1 MNNFKF
7 STFNSNKNEGN
18 YPIEQSLK
26 GFVKY
31 GVYNDFPEYLI
42 YLFNN
47 SAINNTAIHA
57 TVDAIIGEGLVCD
70 QSHLLDN
77 ANSDGESW
85 NDIFKKTALDYK
97 LYGGFA
103 WEVIWSKDRSRIAE
117 IYHIDFSWLRA
128 KEKNERGKI
137 PGYYI
142 SDEWAEKY
150 RYGGTGGGLFN
161 QIASS
166 GINVDLPFLPVFNKL
181 KKQEE
186 PKQIFVYNPYRP
198 GQRYYPLPDY
208 VGALKVINLDAE
220 VDTFHLAN
228 IQNGLAP
235 SLAITTFTNADPD
248 QKQEIEQML
257 RTQYQGAGAAGQMI
271 YMDVDS
277 PENAPQVTPILSN
290 GNDDYYVTINT
301 MVTEKI
307 LTAHRITSPEIF
319 GIMTPGKLGGKD
331 EVTDAYLLFINTVV
345 RPFQQI
351 LLSEIED
358 FLHLM
363 YPSADEFSVGIQQT
377 KLFSDGEEEVDVVTS
392 VESEAGED
400 NALEAEIE
408 ATDKTIDPSSGIGD
422 ETGGGVES
430 DGVI

>member
-7 STFNSNKNEGN
+7 QTVNKVESDRQFPTEKSNK
-18 YPIEQSLK
+18 
-26 GFVKY
+26 GFIQY
-31 GVYNDFPEYLI
+31 GIYNDFPEYLI

-57 TVDAIIGEGLVCD
+57 TVEAIVGEGLVSD
-70 QSHLLDN
+70 QSHLLDE
-77 ANSDGESW
+77 ANNEGESW
-85 NDIFKKTALDYK
+85 NDLFKKTALDYK

-117 IYHIDFSWLRA
+117 VYHVDFSWLRA

-150 RYGGTGGGLFN
+150 RFGGMGGLYN
-161 QIASS
+161 NAASTGLS
-166 GINVDLPFLPVFNKL
+166 PDLPYLPVFNA
-181 KKQEE
+181 KKKDAE

-208 VGALKVINLDAE
+208 VGALRVIDLDSE
-220 VDTFHLAN
+220 VDNFHISN
-228 IQNGLAP
+228 IKNGLAP

-248 QKQEIEQML
+248 QRNEIEAML
-257 RTQYQGAGAAGQMI
+257 RLQYQGSGNAGQMM

-277 PENAPQVTPILSN
+277 PENAPIITPIN
-290 GNDDYYVTINT
+290 GNGSDDYYIAINQ

-331 EVTDAYLLFINTVV
+331 EVTDAYLLFINTVI
-345 RPFQQI
+345 RPYQQT
-351 LLSEIED
+351 LLSEIEN

-363 YPSADEFSVGIQQT
+363 FPTAGEFSVGVQQLR
-377 KLFSDGEEEVDVVTS
+377 LFNDGETEVDVVTS

-400 NALEAEIE
+400 KELEAEIE
-408 ATDKTIDPSSGIGD
+408 QTDKEIENTDTAIL
-422 ETGGGVES
+422 
-430 DGVI
+430 

>member
-1 MNNFKF
+1 MNKFKF
-7 STFNSNKNEGN
+7 QAINKEASEGR
-18 YPIEQSLK
+18 YPIEQNIK
-26 GFVKY
+26 GFIKY

-47 SAINNTAIHA
+47 SAINNTAINA
-57 TVDAIIGEGLVCD
+57 TVDAIVGEGLVCSE
-70 QSHLLDN
+70 SHLLDN
-77 ANSDGESW
+77 ANNDGESW

-103 WEVIWSKDRSRIAE
+103 WEIIWSKDRSRIAE
-117 IYHIDFSWLRA
+117 IYHVDFSWLRA
-128 KEKNERGKI
+128 REKNERGKI

-150 RYGGTGGGLFN
+150 KYGGGGGGVFN
-161 QIASS
+161 QVASS
-166 GINVDLPFLPVFNKL
+166 GISIDLPYLPVYNENTKDD
-181 KKQEE
+181 E

-208 VGALKVINLDAE
+208 VGALKVIDLDSE
-220 VDTFHLAN
+220 VDTFHIAN
-228 IQNGLAP
+228 IKNGLSP

-248 QKQEIEQML
+248 ERQEIEQML
-257 RTQYQGAGAAGQMI
+257 RLQYQGAGNAGQLMYI
-271 YMDVDS
+271 DVDS
-277 PENAPQVTPILSN
+277 PENAPVITPITNN
-290 GNDDYYVTINT
+290 GSDDYYIAIND
-301 MVTEKI
+301 MVKEKI

-345 RPFQQI
+345 RPYQQT

-358 FLHLM
+358 FLHKM
-363 YPSADEFSVGIQQT
+363 YPTAEEFSVGVQQT

-400 NALEAEIE
+400 NMLEAEIE
-408 ATDKTIDPSSGIGD
+408 QSDRTLSPDTGLPTDS
-422 ETGGGVES
+422 V
-430 DGVI
+430 GVI

>member
-7 STFNSNKNEGN
+7 QAINKQASEGN
-18 YPIEQSLK
+18 FPIEQNLK
-26 GFVKY
+26 GFIKY

-42 YLFNN
+42 YLYNN
-47 SAINNTAIHA
+47 SAINNTAINA
-57 TVDAIIGEGLVCD
+57 TVDAIIGEGLVCT
-70 QSHLLDN
+70 QTHLLDN
-77 ANSDGESW
+77 ANQDGESW

-117 IYHIDFSWLRA
+117 IYHVDFSWLRA
-128 KEKNERGKI
+128 REKNERGKI

-150 RYGGTGGGLFN
+150 KYGGGGGGVYN
-161 QIASS
+161 QVASS
-166 GINVDLPFLPVFNKL
+166 GISVDLPYIPVFNPNTKDV
-181 KKQEE
+181 E

-208 VGALKVINLDAE
+208 VGALKVIDLDSE
-220 VDTFHLAN
+220 VDTFHIAN
-228 IQNGLAP
+228 IKNGLAP

-248 QKQEIEQML
+248 QRQDNEQML
-257 RTQYQGAGAAGQMI
+257 RLQYQGAGNAGQLL

-277 PENAPQVTPILSN
+277 PENAPVITPIN
-290 GNDDYYVTINT
+290 GNGSDDYYITIND
-301 MVTEKI
+301 MVKEKI

-331 EVTDAYLLFINTVV
+331 GVTDAYLLFVNTVV
-345 RPFQQI
+345 RPFQQT
-351 LLSEIED
+351 LLSEVEN
-358 FLHLM
+358 FLHLQ
-363 YPSADEFSVGIQQT
+363 YPTAGEFSVGVQQT

-392 VESEAGED
+392 VESENGED
-400 NALEAEIE
+400 AQLEREIE
-408 ATDKTIDPSSGIGD
+408 QTD
-422 ETGGGVES
+422 ETLSPDTGLPTES
-430 DGVI
+430 VGVI

>member
-1 MNNFKF
+1 
-7 STFNSNKNEGN
+7 
-18 YPIEQSLK
+18 
-26 GFVKY
+26 
-31 GVYNDFPEYLI
+31 
-42 YLFNN
+42 
-47 SAINNTAIHA
+47 
-57 TVDAIIGEGLVCD
+57 
-70 QSHLLDN
+70 
-77 ANSDGESW
+77 
-85 NDIFKKTALDYK
+85 
-97 LYGGFA
+97 
-103 WEVIWSKDRSRIAE
+103 
-117 IYHIDFSWLRA
+117 
-128 KEKNERGKI
+128 
-137 PGYYI
+137 
-142 SDEWAEKY
+142 
-150 RYGGTGGGLFN
+150 
-161 QIASS
+161 
-166 GINVDLPFLPVFNKL
+166 
-181 KKQEE
+181 
-186 PKQIFVYNPYRP
+186 
-198 GQRYYPLPDY
+198 
-208 VGALKVINLDAE
+208 
-220 VDTFHLAN
+220 
-228 IQNGLAP
+228 
-235 SLAITTFTNADPD
+235 
-248 QKQEIEQML
+248 ML

-277 PENAPQVTPILSN
+277 PENAPQVTPIASN

-400 NALEAEIE
+400 NMLEAEIE

-422 ETGGGVES
+422 EVGGGVES

>member
-1 MNNFKF
+1 MEKQFKF
-7 STFNSNKNEGN
+7 QTVNKVESDRQFPTEKNM
-18 YPIEQSLK
+18 K
-26 GFVKY
+26 GFIQY
-31 GVYNDFPEYLI
+31 GIYNDFPEYLI

-57 TVDAIIGEGLVCD
+57 TVEAVVGEGLVCN
-70 QSHLLDN
+70 QSHLLDE
-77 ANSDGESW
+77 ANNEGESW

-103 WEVIWSKDRSRIAE
+103 WEIIWSKDRSRIAE

-150 RYGGTGGGLFN
+150 RFGGIGGLYN
-161 QIASS
+161 NAAST
-166 GINVDLPFLPVFNKL
+166 GLTPDLPYLPVFNV
-181 KKQEE
+181 KKKDAE
-186 PKQIFVYNPYRP
+186 PKQLFVYNPYRP

-208 VGALKVINLDAE
+208 VGALRVIDLDSE
-220 VDTFHLAN
+220 VDNFHISN
-228 IQNGLAP
+228 IKNGLAP

-248 QKQEIEQML
+248 QRNEIEAML
-257 RTQYQGAGAAGQMI
+257 RLQYQGSGNAGQLM

-277 PENAPQVTPILSN
+277 PENAPVITPIN
-290 GNDDYYVTINT
+290 GNGSDDYYIAIND
-301 MVTEKI
+301 MVKEKI

-331 EVTDAYLLFINTVV
+331 EVTDAYLLFINTVI
-345 RPFQQI
+345 RPYQQT
-351 LLSEIED
+351 LLAEIEN

-363 YPSADEFSVGIQQT
+363 FPTAGEFSVGVQQLR
-377 KLFSDGEEEVDVVTS
+377 LFNDGETEVDVVTS

-400 NALEAEIE
+400 KVLEAEIE
-408 ATDKTIDPSSGIGD
+408 ATDKQVENDELGIL
-422 ETGGGVES
+422 
-430 DGVI
+430 

>member
-18 YPIEQSLK
+18 YPIEQNLK

-57 TVDAIIGEGLVCD
+57 TVDAIVGEGLVCD

-166 GINVDLPFLPVFNKL
+166 GINVDLPFLPVFNKN

-186 PKQIFVYNPYRP
+186 PKQLFVYNPYRP

-235 SLAITTFTNADPD
+235 SLSITTFTNADPD

-277 PENAPQVTPILSN
+277 PENAPIVTPILSN

-363 YPSADEFSVGIQQT
+363 YPTANEFSVGIQQT

>member
-7 STFNSNKNEGN
+7 NTISRNKEESN
-18 YPIEQSLK
+18 YPIEQNLK
-26 GFVKY
+26 GFIKY

-47 SAINNTAIHA
+47 SAINNTAINA
-57 TVDAIIGEGLVCD
+57 TVDAIVGEGLVCD
-70 QSHLLDN
+70 QSHLLDI
-77 ANSDGESW
+77 ANQDGESW

-97 LYGGFA
+97 LYGGYA
-103 WEVIWSKDRSRIAE
+103 WEVIWSKDRTRIAE
-117 IYHIDFSWLRA
+117 VYHVDYSWLRA
-128 KEKNERGKI
+128 KEKNTRGKI

-150 RYGGTGGGLFN
+150 RFGGSGGGMYN
-161 QIASS
+161 QVASS
-166 GINVDLPFLPVFNKL
+166 GISSDLPYLPAFNPRKN
-181 KKQEE
+181 QEE
-186 PKQIFVYNPYRP
+186 PKQIFVYCPYRP
-198 GQRYYPLPDY
+198 GQKYYPLPDY
-208 VGALKVINLDAE
+208 VGALKVIDLDSE
-220 VDTFHLAN
+220 IDTFHISN
-228 IQNGLAP
+228 IRNGLSP

-248 QKQEIEQML
+248 ERQEIEQML
-257 RTQYQGAGAAGQMI
+257 RLQYQGAGNAGAMM

-277 PENAPQVTPILSN
+277 PENAPIITPITNN
-290 GNDDYYVTINT
+290 GSDDYYISINQ

-345 RPFQQI
+345 RPYQQT
-351 LLSEIED
+351 LLSEVEN
-358 FLHLM
+358 FMHLM
-363 YPSADEFSVGIQQT
+363 YPSAGEFSVGVQQT

-400 NALEAEIE
+400 DQLEVQIE
-408 ATDKTIDPSSGIGD
+408 QADGTM
-422 ETGGGVES
+422 GVGEGADS

>member
-1 MNNFKF
+1 MEKQFKF
-7 STFNSNKNEGN
+7 QTVNKVESDRQFPTEKN
-18 YPIEQSLK
+18 LK
-26 GFVKY
+26 GFIQY
-31 GVYNDFPEYLI
+31 GLYNDFPEYLI

-57 TVDAIIGEGLVCD
+57 TVDAIVGEGLVSN
-70 QSHLLDN
+70 QSHLLDE
-77 ANSDGESW
+77 ANNEGESW

-103 WEVIWSKDRSRIAE
+103 WEVIWSKDRTRVAE
-117 IYHIDFSWLRA
+117 VYHVDFSWLRA

-150 RYGGTGGGLFN
+150 RFGGGMGLYN
-161 QIASS
+161 QAAST
-166 GINVDLPFLPVFNKL
+166 GILPDLPFLPVFNA
-181 KKQEE
+181 KKKDAE

-208 VGALKVINLDAE
+208 VGALRVIDLDSE
-220 VDTFHLAN
+220 VDNFHISN
-228 IQNGLAP
+228 IKNGLAP
-235 SLAITTFTNADPD
+235 SLAITTFTNADID
-248 QKQEIEQML
+248 QRNDIEAML
-257 RTQYQGAGAAGQMI
+257 RLQYQGSGNAGQLM

-277 PENAPQVTPILSN
+277 PENAPQITPIN
-290 GNDDYYVTINT
+290 GNGSDDYYIAIND
-301 MVTEKI
+301 MVREKI

-331 EVTDAYLLFINTVV
+331 EVTDAYLLFLNTVI
-345 RPFQQI
+345 RPYQQI
-351 LLSEIED
+351 LLSEVEN

-363 YPSADEFSVGIQQT
+363 FPSAGEFSVGVQQLR
-377 KLFSDGEEEVDVVTS
+377 LFSDGETEVDVVTS

-400 NALEAEIE
+400 KQLEAEIE
-408 ATDKTIDPSSGIGD
+408 ATDRQ
-422 ETGGGVES
+422 VENEE
-430 DGVI
+430 IAIL

>member
-18 YPIEQSLK
+18 YPIEQNLK

-57 TVDAIIGEGLVCD
+57 TVDAIVGEGLVCD

-166 GINVDLPFLPVFNKL
+166 GINVDLPFLPVFNKN

-186 PKQIFVYNPYRP
+186 PKQLFVYNPYRP

-235 SLAITTFTNADPD
+235 SLSITTFTNADPD

-277 PENAPQVTPILSN
+277 PENAPIVTPILSN

-363 YPSADEFSVGIQQT
+363 YPTANEFSVGIQQT

-422 ETGGGVES
+422 EVGGGVDS

>member
-7 STFNSNKNEGN
+7 QAINKQASEGN
-18 YPIEQSLK
+18 FPIEQNLK
-26 GFVKY
+26 GFIKY

-42 YLFNN
+42 YLYNN
-47 SAINNTAIHA
+47 SAINNTAINA
-57 TVDAIIGEGLVCD
+57 TVDAIIGEGLVCT
-70 QSHLLDN
+70 QTHLLDN
-77 ANSDGESW
+77 ANQDGESW

-103 WEVIWSKDRSRIAE
+103 WEIIWSKDRSRIAE
-117 IYHIDFSWLRA
+117 IYHVDFSWLRA
-128 KEKNERGKI
+128 REKNERGKI

-150 RYGGTGGGLFN
+150 KYGGGGGGVYN
-161 QIASS
+161 QVASS
-166 GINVDLPFLPVFNKL
+166 GVSVDLPYIPVFNSNTKDV
-181 KKQEE
+181 E

-208 VGALKVINLDAE
+208 VGALKVIDLDSE
-220 VDTFHLAN
+220 VDTFHIAN
-228 IQNGLAP
+228 IKNGLAP

-248 QKQEIEQML
+248 QRIDNEQML
-257 RTQYQGAGAAGQMI
+257 RLQYQGAGNAGQLL

-277 PENAPQVTPILSN
+277 PENAPVITPIN
-290 GNDDYYVTINT
+290 GNGSDDYYITIND
-301 MVTEKI
+301 MVKEKI

-345 RPFQQI
+345 RPFQQT
-351 LLSEIED
+351 LLSEIEN
-358 FLHLM
+358 FLHLQ
-363 YPSADEFSVGIQQT
+363 YPAAGEFSVGVQQT

-392 VESEAGED
+392 VESENGED
-400 NALEAEIE
+400 AQLEREIQ
-408 ATDKTIDPSSGIGD
+408 KTD
-422 ETGGGVES
+422 ETLSPDTGLPTDSLG
-430 DGVI
+430 II

>member
-1 MNNFKF
+1 
-7 STFNSNKNEGN
+7 
-18 YPIEQSLK
+18 
-26 GFVKY
+26 
-31 GVYNDFPEYLI
+31 
-42 YLFNN
+42 
-47 SAINNTAIHA
+47 
-57 TVDAIIGEGLVCD
+57 
-70 QSHLLDN
+70 LLDN

-166 GINVDLPFLPVFNKL
+166 GINVDLPFLPVFNKN

-186 PKQIFVYNPYRP
+186 PKQLFVYNPYRP

-235 SLAITTFTNADPD
+235 SLSITTFTNADPD

-277 PENAPQVTPILSN
+277 PENAPIVTPILSN

-363 YPSADEFSVGIQQT
+363 YPTANEFSVGIQQT

-422 ETGGGVES
+422 EVGGGVDS

>member
-18 YPIEQSLK
+18 YPIEQNLK

-57 TVDAIIGEGLVCD
+57 TVDAIVGEGLVCD

-186 PKQIFVYNPYRP
+186 PKQLFVYNPYRP

-363 YPSADEFSVGIQQT
+363 YPAANEFSVGIQQT

>member
-18 YPIEQSLK
+18 YPIEQNLK

-186 PKQIFVYNPYRP
+186 PKQLFVYNPYRP

-235 SLAITTFTNADPD
+235 SLSITTFTNADPD

-277 PENAPQVTPILSN
+277 PENAPIVTPILSN

-363 YPSADEFSVGIQQT
+363 YPTANEFSVGIQQT

-400 NALEAEIE
+400 NTLEAEIE

>member
-7 STFNSNKNEGN
+7 NTFNSSKNEGN
-18 YPIEQSLK
+18 YPIEQNLK

-47 SAINNTAIHA
+47 SAINNTAINA

-70 QSHLLDN
+70 QTHLLDI
-77 ANSDGESW
+77 ANKDGESW
-85 NDIFKKTALDYK
+85 NDIFKKIALDYK
-97 LYGGFA
+97 LYGGFSL
-103 WEVIWSKDRSRIAE
+103 EVIWSKDRSRIAE

-150 RYGGTGGGLFN
+150 RYGGTGGGMFN

-166 GINVDLPFLPVFNKL
+166 GINVDLPFLPVFNEY

-277 PENAPQVTPILSN
+277 PENAPVVTPINSN

-331 EVTDAYLLFINTVV
+331 EVTDAYLLFVNTVV
-345 RPFQQI
+345 RPFQQT
-351 LLSEIED
+351 LLAEIEN

-363 YPSADEFSVGIQQT
+363 YPAAGEFSVGVQQT

-392 VESEAGED
+392 VESENGED
-400 NALEAEIE
+400 DMLEAEIE

-422 ETGGGVES
+422 EIGGGVDS

>member
-7 STFNSNKNEGN
+7 NTISRNQEDTN
-18 YPIEQSLK
+18 YPIEQNLK
-26 GFVKY
+26 GFIKY

-47 SAINNTAIHA
+47 SAINNTAINA
-57 TVDAIIGEGLVCD
+57 TVDAIVGEGLVCD
-70 QSHLLDN
+70 QSHLLDVVN
-77 ANSDGESW
+77 QDGESW

-97 LYGGFA
+97 LYGGFS
-103 WEVIWSKDRSRIAE
+103 WEVIWSKDRTRIAE
-117 IYHIDFSWLRA
+117 VYHVDFSWLRA

-150 RYGGTGGGLFN
+150 RFGGAGGGVYN
-161 QIASS
+161 QVASA
-166 GINVDLPFLPVFNKL
+166 GISVDLPYLPVFNPRKNH
-181 KKQEE
+181 EE

-198 GQRYYPLPDY
+198 GQKYYPLPDY
-208 VGALKVINLDAE
+208 VGALKVIDLDSE
-220 VDTFHLAN
+220 VDTFHISN
-228 IQNGLAP
+228 IRNGLSP

-248 QKQEIEQML
+248 ERQEIEQML
-257 RTQYQGAGAAGQMI
+257 RLQYQGAGNAGAMM

-277 PENAPQVTPILSN
+277 PENAPVITPITNN
-290 GNDDYYVTINT
+290 GSDDYYISINQ

-345 RPFQQI
+345 RPYQQT
-351 LLSEIED
+351 LLSEVEN

-363 YPSADEFSVGIQQT
+363 YPSAGDFSVGIQQT

-400 NALEAEIE
+400 NQLEEQIE
-408 ATDKTIDPSSGIGD
+408 QADQNYGPNGTDLV
-422 ETGGGVES
+422 GGGADS

>member
-18 YPIEQSLK
+18 YPIEQNLK

-57 TVDAIIGEGLVCD
+57 TVDAIVGEGLVCD
-70 QSHLLDN
+70 QTHLLDN

-117 IYHIDFSWLRA
+117 VYHIDFSWLRA
-128 KEKNERGKI
+128 KEKNELGKI

-166 GINVDLPFLPVFNKL
+166 GINVDLPFLPIFNKL

-186 PKQIFVYNPYRP
+186 PKQLFVYNPYRP

-235 SLAITTFTNADPD
+235 SLSITTFTNADPD

-277 PENAPQVTPILSN
+277 PENAPQVTPIASN

-422 ETGGGVES
+422 EVGGSVDS
-430 DGVI
+430 VGVI

>member
-7 STFNSNKNEGN
+7 NTISKNKDEGR
-18 YPIEQSLK
+18 YPVEQNLK
-26 GFVKY
+26 GFIKY

-47 SAINNTAIHA
+47 SAINNTAINA
-57 TVDAIIGEGLVCD
+57 TVDAIVGEGLVCD
-70 QSHLLDN
+70 QTHLLDV
-77 ANSDGESW
+77 ANQDNESW

-97 LYGGFA
+97 LYGGYA

-117 IYHIDFSWLRA
+117 VYHVDFSWLRA

-150 RYGGTGGGLFN
+150 RYGGQGGGVFN
-161 QIASS
+161 QVASS
-166 GINVDLPFLPVFNKL
+166 GVNIDLPFLPVFNPL
-181 KKQEE
+181 KKHEE

-208 VGALKVINLDAE
+208 VGALKVIDLDSE
-220 VDTFHLAN
+220 VDTFHIAN
-228 IQNGLAP
+228 IKNGLAP

-257 RTQYQGAGAAGQMI
+257 RIQYQGSGNAGQMI

-277 PENAPQVTPILSN
+277 PENAPVITPINSN
-290 GNDDYYVTINT
+290 GSDDYYIAIND
-301 MVTEKI
+301 MVKEKI

-345 RPFQQI
+345 RPYQQT
-351 LLSEIED
+351 LLSEVEN

-363 YPSADEFSVGIQQT
+363 YPAAGEFSVGIQQT

-392 VESEAGED
+392 VESENGED
-400 NALEAEIE
+400 DMLEAEIE
-408 ATDKTIDPSSGIGD
+408 KSDETIDPSSGVGED
-422 ETGGGVES
+422 VGGGVDS

>member
-1 MNNFKF
+1 MEKQFKF
-7 STFNSNKNEGN
+7 QTVNKVESDRQFPTEKN
-18 YPIEQSLK
+18 LK
-26 GFVKY
+26 GFIQY
-31 GVYNDFPEYLI
+31 GLYNDFPEYLI

-57 TVDAIIGEGLVCD
+57 TVDAIVGEGLVCD
-70 QSHLLDN
+70 QSHLLDE
-77 ANSDGESW
+77 ANNEGESW

-103 WEVIWSKDRSRIAE
+103 WEVIWSKDRTRIAE
-117 IYHIDFSWLRA
+117 IYHVDFSWLRA

-150 RYGGTGGGLFN
+150 RFGGGMGLYN
-161 QIASS
+161 QAAST
-166 GINVDLPFLPVFNKL
+166 GILPDLPYLPVFNA
-181 KKQEE
+181 KKKDAE

-208 VGALKVINLDAE
+208 VGALRVIDLDSE
-220 VDTFHLAN
+220 VDNFHISN
-228 IQNGLAP
+228 IKNGLAP
-235 SLAITTFTNADPD
+235 SLAITTFTNADID
-248 QKQEIEQML
+248 QRNDIEAML
-257 RTQYQGAGAAGQMI
+257 RLQYQGSGNAGQLM

-277 PENAPQVTPILSN
+277 PENAPQITPIN
-290 GNDDYYVTINT
+290 GNGSDDYYIAIND
-301 MVTEKI
+301 MVREKI

-331 EVTDAYLLFINTVV
+331 EVTDAYLLFLNTVI
-345 RPFQQI
+345 RPYQQI
-351 LLSEIED
+351 LLSEVEN

-363 YPSADEFSVGIQQT
+363 FPSAGEFSVGVQQLR
-377 KLFSDGEEEVDVVTS
+377 LFSDGETEVDVVTS

-400 NALEAEIE
+400 KQLEAEIE
-408 ATDKTIDPSSGIGD
+408 ATDRQ
-422 ETGGGVES
+422 VENEE
-430 DGVI
+430 IAIL

>member
-1 MNNFKF
+1 MEKQFKF
-7 STFNSNKNEGN
+7 QTVNKVESDRQFPTEKN
-18 YPIEQSLK
+18 LK
-26 GFVKY
+26 GFIQY
-31 GVYNDFPEYLI
+31 GLYNDFPEYLI

-57 TVDAIIGEGLVCD
+57 TVDAIVGEGLVSN
-70 QSHLLDN
+70 QSHLLDE
-77 ANSDGESW
+77 ANNEGESW

-103 WEVIWSKDRSRIAE
+103 WEVIWSKDRTRIAE
-117 IYHIDFSWLRA
+117 IYHVDFSWLRA

-150 RYGGTGGGLFN
+150 RFGGGMGLYN
-161 QIASS
+161 QAAST
-166 GINVDLPFLPVFNKL
+166 GILPDLPYLPVFNA
-181 KKQEE
+181 KKKDAE

-208 VGALKVINLDAE
+208 VGALRVIDLDSE
-220 VDTFHLAN
+220 VDNFHISN
-228 IQNGLAP
+228 IKNGLAP
-235 SLAITTFTNADPD
+235 SLAITTFTNADID
-248 QKQEIEQML
+248 QRNDIEAML
-257 RTQYQGAGAAGQMI
+257 RLQYQGSGNAGQLM

-277 PENAPQVTPILSN
+277 PENAPQITPIN
-290 GNDDYYVTINT
+290 GNGSDDYYIAIND
-301 MVTEKI
+301 MVREKI

-331 EVTDAYLLFINTVV
+331 EVTDAYLLFLNTVI
-345 RPFQQI
+345 RPYQQI
-351 LLSEIED
+351 LLSEVEN

-363 YPSADEFSVGIQQT
+363 FPSAGEFSVGVQQLR
-377 KLFSDGEEEVDVVTS
+377 LFSDGETEVDVVTS

-400 NALEAEIE
+400 KQLEAEIE
-408 ATDKTIDPSSGIGD
+408 ATDRQ
-422 ETGGGVES
+422 VENEE
-430 DGVI
+430 IAIL

>member
-1 MNNFKF
+1 MNNFQF
-7 STFNSNKNEGN
+7 STFNSNKNEGS
-18 YPIEQSLK
+18 YPIEQNVK

-47 SAINNTAIHA
+47 SAINNTAINA
-57 TVDAIIGEGLVCD
+57 TVDAIVGEGLVCD
-70 QSHLLDN
+70 QTHLLDN
-77 ANSDGESW
+77 ANQDGETW
-85 NDIFKKTALDYK
+85 NDLLKKTALDYK

-117 IYHIDFSWLRA
+117 VYHIDFSWLRA

-150 RYGGTGGGLFN
+150 RYGGAGGGLFN

-166 GINVDLPFLPVFNKL
+166 GISVDLPFLPVFNKL

-186 PKQIFVYNPYRP
+186 PKQLFVYNPYRP

-208 VGALKVINLDAE
+208 IGALKVINLDAE

-248 QKQEIEQML
+248 QKQEIEAML
-257 RTQYQGAGAAGQMI
+257 RVQYQGASAAGQMI

-277 PENAPQVTPILSN
+277 PENAPVITPINSN

-331 EVTDAYLLFINTVV
+331 EVTDAYLLFVNTVI
-345 RPFQQI
+345 RPFQQV
-351 LLSEIED
+351 LLAEIED

-363 YPSADEFSVGIQQT
+363 YPSAGEFSVGIQQT

-392 VESEAGED
+392 VESENGED
-400 NALEAEIE
+400 DALEAEIE
-408 ATDKTIDPSSGIGD
+408 TTDRTIDPSSGIGD
-422 ETGGGVES
+422 EIGGGVDS
-430 DGVI
+430 AGVI

>member
-1 MNNFKF
+1 MKNFKF
-7 STFNSNKNEGN
+7 QNLSKKDSEYGL
-18 YPIEQSLK
+18 PIEQALK

-31 GVYNDFPEYLI
+31 GVFNDFPEYLI

-47 SAINNTAIHA
+47 SAINNTAIKA
-57 TVDAIIGEGLVCD
+57 TVDAIVGEGLVCTET
-70 QSHLLDN
+70 HLLDN
-77 ANSDGESW
+77 ANNDGESW
-85 NDIFKKTALDYK
+85 NDIFAKTAMDYK

-103 WEVIWSKDRSRIAE
+103 WEVIWSKDRSRVAE
-117 IYHIDFSWLRA
+117 VYHIDFSWLRA

-150 RYGGTGGGLFN
+150 RYGGQGGGVYN
-161 QIASS
+161 QIASA
-166 GINVDLPFLPVFNKL
+166 GIKVDLPYLPVFNPRKS
-181 KKQEE
+181 QEE
-186 PKQIFVYNPYRP
+186 PKQIYYYSPYRP

-208 VGALKVINLDAE
+208 VGALKVVDLDVE
-220 VDTFHLAN
+220 VDTFHIAN
-228 IQNGLAP
+228 IKNGLAP

-248 QKQEIEQML
+248 ERMEIEQMIRL
-257 RTQYQGAGAAGQMI
+257 QYQGVANAGQLM

-277 PENAPQVTPILSN
+277 PENAPIITPINNN
-290 GNDDYYVTINT
+290 GSDDYYVTINQ

-345 RPFQQI
+345 RPYQQTI
-351 LLSEIED
+351 LTSVED
-358 FLHLM
+358 FLRFM
-363 YPSADEFSVGIQQT
+363 YPSAEEFSVGIQQT

-392 VESEAGED
+392 TEAENAED
-400 NALEAEIE
+400 DVLEAQIE
-408 ATDKTIDPSSGIGD
+408 KSDETIDPSSGEPGGI
-422 ETGGGVES
+422 GGGVDS

>member
-1 MNNFKF
+1 MEKQFKF
-7 STFNSNKNEGN
+7 QTLNKVESDRQF
-18 YPIEQSLK
+18 PTEKSMK
-26 GFVKY
+26 GFVQY
-31 GVYNDFPEYLI
+31 GIYNDFPEYLI

-57 TVDAIIGEGLVCD
+57 TVDAIVGEGLVCS
-70 QSHLLDN
+70 QTNLLDE
-77 ANSDGESW
+77 ANSEGESW
-85 NDIFKKTALDYK
+85 NDIFKKISLDYK

-103 WEVIWSKDRSRIAE
+103 LEVIWSKDRSRIAE

-150 RYGGTGGGLFN
+150 RFGQAGGLYN
-161 QIASS
+161 SAAST
-166 GINVDLPFLPVFNKL
+166 GMLPDLPFLPVFNA
-181 KKQEE
+181 KKKNEE
-186 PKQIFVYNPYRP
+186 PKQLFVYNPYRP

-208 VGALKVINLDAE
+208 VGALRVIDLDSE
-220 VDTFHLAN
+220 VDNFHISN
-228 IQNGLAP
+228 IKNGLAP

-248 QKQEIEQML
+248 QRNEIESML
-257 RTQYQGAGAAGQMI
+257 RLQYQGSGNAGQLM

-277 PENAPQVTPILSN
+277 PENAPVITPIN
-290 GNDDYYVTINT
+290 GNGSDDYYIAIND
-301 MVTEKI
+301 MVREKI

-331 EVTDAYLLFINTVV
+331 EVTDAYLLFLNTVI
-345 RPFQQI
+345 RPYQQI
-351 LLSEIED
+351 LLSEIEN

-363 YPSADEFSVGIQQT
+363 YPTAGEFSVGVQQLR
-377 KLFSDGEEEVDVVTS
+377 LFSDGETEVDVVTS

-400 NALEAEIE
+400 KVLEAEIE
-408 ATDKTIDPSSGIGD
+408 QTDIQAENEATAII
-422 ETGGGVES
+422 
-430 DGVI
+430 

>member
-7 STFNSNKNEGN
+7 QAINKEASEGR
-18 YPIEQSLK
+18 YPIEQNIK
-26 GFVKY
+26 GFIKY

-47 SAINNTAIHA
+47 SAINNTAINA
-57 TVDAIIGEGLVCD
+57 TVDAIVGEGLVCT

-77 ANSDGESW
+77 ANKDGESW

-103 WEVIWSKDRSRIAE
+103 WEIIWSKDRSRVAE
-117 IYHIDFSWLRA
+117 IYHVDFSWLRA
-128 KEKNERGKI
+128 REKNERGKI

-150 RYGGTGGGLFN
+150 KYGGGGGGVFN
-161 QIASS
+161 QVASS
-166 GINVDLPFLPVFNKL
+166 GISIDLPYLPVYNENTKDA
-181 KKQEE
+181 E

-208 VGALKVINLDAE
+208 VGALKVIDLDSE
-220 VDTFHLAN
+220 VDTFHIAN
-228 IQNGLAP
+228 IKNGLSP

-248 QKQEIEQML
+248 ERQEIEQML
-257 RTQYQGAGAAGQMI
+257 RLQYQGAGNAGQLM

-277 PENAPQVTPILSN
+277 PENAPVITPITNN
-290 GNDDYYVTINT
+290 GSDDYYIAIND
-301 MVTEKI
+301 MVKEKI

-345 RPFQQI
+345 RPYQQT
-351 LLSEIED
+351 LLSEIEN
-358 FLHLM
+358 FLHKM
-363 YPSADEFSVGIQQT
+363 FPSAEEFSVGVQQT

-400 NALEAEIE
+400 AVLEAEIE
-408 ATDKTIDPSSGIGD
+408 QSDRTISPDSGLPTDS
-422 ETGGGVES
+422 V
-430 DGVI
+430 GVI